1 MKLRYKYPCI
11 DDINILEIYKQDEY
25 FKGWYKIVKRILRTK
40 EFQKRRLFMHHEN
53 ESLWTHSIKVSF
65 LSYKYAKK
73 HNIDTYNCA
82 IAGLLHDFYTKAWQY
97 TKELECLDDKYK
109 EWFIKKEKCKF
120 KELHGIS
127 HPIEALNNSKKY
139 FNKYLNK
146 KIEDAIVT
154 HMFPL
159 SIINGQ
165 IPKYKESYV
174 ITMVDKYVSFNLSN
188 VKEFTK
194 YLGLKKIKKDVKY

>member
-1 MKLRYKYPCI
+1 MHIRYKYPCI
-11 DDINILEIYKQDEY
+11 DEINILEVYKDDECFY
-25 FKGWYKIVKRILRTK
+25 DWYRIVKRILKSK
-40 EFQKRRLFMHHEN
+40 EFQKRRVFMHHEN

-65 LSYKYAKK
+65 LSYKYAIK
-73 HNIDTYNCA
+73 HNVSEYNCA

-97 TKELECLDDKYK
+97 SKELEYLDEKYR
-109 EWFIKKEKCKF
+109 ENFIKKERCKF

-127 HPIEALNNSKKY
+127 HPIDALNNSKKY
-139 FNKYLNK
+139 FNRYLNERV
-146 KIEDAIVT
+146 EDAIVT

-174 ITMVDKYVSFNLSN
+174 ITMVDKYVSFNFEN
-188 VKEFTK
+188 IKELTK
-194 YLGLKKIKKDVKY
+194 YLGLKKSKKF